1 MGRSQ
6 IRFAKKSEL
15 AIHDRTLQFRVNHFL
30 EGPMLRGI
38 LVGLDGSAFS
48 DAAVSLGL
56 RWAKAANAILAG
68 QTVIERPDLN
78 AAALPAGSGYFRLAG
93 DDKKLAEARVVA
105 DQLLET
111 FAARCTT
118 AGVTGRQLRETGNP
132 ASSILL
138 QAQRYDLVLLG
149 LETHFRAMPGG
160 SPCDTVDKV
169 LQSPPRPVVVTPNC
183 LGDGNTAVIG
193 FDGSL
198 QASRTLAAYVST
210 GLAATYE
217 NVVVTIDSDFEEAT
231 RTSERAVEYLAL
243 HGLAVKPRPV
253 ETRLDPASILLDHA
267 NQMKAG
273 LVVMGAFG
281 HSPLREFFF
290 GSTTRGVLR
299 DSKVPVMLYH

>member
-1 MGRSQ
+1 
-6 IRFAKKSEL
+6 
-15 AIHDRTLQFRVNHFL
+15 
-30 EGPMLRGI
+30 MLRGI

-48 DAAVSLGL
+48 NAAVTLGL
-56 RWAKAANAILAG
+56 KWAKAANAILAG
-68 QTVIERPDLN
+68 QTVIERPGLN
-78 AAALPAGSGYFRLAG
+78 AAAIPAGSGYFRLAG
-93 DDKKLAEARVVA
+93 DDKKLAEAKIAA

-111 FAARCTT
+111 FTEQCTV
-118 AGVTGRQLRETGNP
+118 AGVSGKRHQEIGDP
-132 ASSILL
+132 AWAILS

-160 SPCDTVDKV
+160 GPCDTLDKV
-169 LQSPPRPVVVTPNC
+169 LHSPPRPVVVTPNT
-183 LGDGNTAVIG
+183 LSDGNTAVIG

-198 QASRTLAAYVST
+198 QASRTMAAYVST
-210 GLAATYE
+210 GLAAMYE
-217 NVVVTIDSDFEEAT
+217 NVVVTIDTEFEEAT
-231 RTSERAVEYLAL
+231 RTAERAVDYLAL
-243 HGLAVKPRPV
+243 HGVTVKPRPV

-267 NQMKAG
+267 NEMKAG

>member
-1 MGRSQ
+1 
-6 IRFAKKSEL
+6 
-15 AIHDRTLQFRVNHFL
+15 
-30 EGPMLRGI
+30 MLRGI

-48 DAAVSLGL
+48 DAAVTLGL
-56 RWAKAANAILAG
+56 KWAKAANAILAG
-68 QTVIERPDLN
+68 QTIIERPGLN
-78 AAALPAGSGYFRLAG
+78 AAAIPAGSGYFKLAG
-93 DDKKLAEARVVA
+93 DDKKLAEAKAIA
-105 DQLLET
+105 DQLLEV

-118 AGVTGRQLRETGNP
+118 TGVTGKRLQEIGDP
-132 ASSILL
+132 ALVILS

-160 SPCDTVDKV
+160 GSCDTLDKV
-169 LQSPPRPVVVTPNC
+169 LQSPPRPVVATPNS

-210 GLAATYE
+210 GLAATYD
-217 NVVVTIDSDFEEAT
+217 NVVVTIDTEFEEAT
-231 RTSERAVEYLAL
+231 RTAERAVDYLAL
-243 HGLAVKPRPV
+243 HGVTVKPRPV

-267 NQMKAG
+267 NQMQAG